1 MKQSEERNV
10 KQKQRTSVTGRSWL
24 TVVLALVA
32 LTSTSYADGGHTLF
46 ITSAVENAN
55 ATVTFPLYKGTSNGQ
70 TVYYV
75 MTDASDGN
83 FAQQFGLN
91 TAQKLANAAN
101 TGAVQKVTIVNGVIN
116 FPATVDFNHI
126 RQLTAGP
133 TGFPPAVAQP
143 GAVGQTGY
151 SPLIQL
157 PNGIIVNAPHVA
169 NSTGHAAK
177 AISFDLINHRVTY
190 RETNAFQ
197 GGDPIRYAS
206 FESSSP
212 VAATIENATWAP
224 ALDNAPFLNDDSD
237 VSARAPLAGFINGQ
251 TGANNPQRQGINSA
265 LLDGLDPLQVVRWN
279 PSQGRYSP
287 LWDIHLTKWADQIVA
302 AGQNLRQTDYG
313 TIENLAQ
320 EGQVTASDGSP
331 FTASGFIVNCPI
343 VSLK

>member
-1 MKQSEERNV
+1 MKFKTISFAV
-10 KQKQRTSVTGRSWL
+10 AALS
-24 TVVLALVA
+24 LAFCWRQLVF
-32 LTSTSYADGGHTLF
+32 ADGGHTLF
-46 ITSAVENAN
+46 IQSAVENAN
-55 ATVTFPLYKGTSNGQ
+55 GTVTFPLYKGTSNGQ

-101 TGAVQKVTIVNGVIN
+101 TGSVQKVTIINGVID

-126 RQLTAGP
+126 RQLTPGP

-143 GAVGQTGY
+143 GAVGQIGY

-157 PNGIIVNAPHVA
+157 PNGTVVNAPHVA
-169 NSTGHAAK
+169 NSTGQSAK
-177 AISFDLINHRVTY
+177 VVSFDLINNRVTY

-224 ALDNAPFLNDDSD
+224 RST
-237 VSARAPLAGFINGQ
+237 ARLF
-251 TGANNPQRQGINSA
+251 
-265 LLDGLDPLQVVRWN
+265 
-279 PSQGRYSP
+279 
-287 LWDIHLTKWADQIVA
+287 
-302 AGQNLRQTDYG
+302 
-313 TIENLAQ
+313 
-320 EGQVTASDGSP
+320 
-331 FTASGFIVNCPI
+331 
-343 VSLK
+343 

>member
-1 MKQSEERNV
+1 MKFKKISFSAAALSIAFCV
-10 KQKQRTSVTGRSWL
+10 GPL
-24 TVVLALVA
+24 VL
-32 LTSTSYADGGHTLF
+32 ADGGHTLF

-55 ATVTFPLYKGTSNGQ
+55 GTAIFPLYRGTSHGQ

-75 MTDASDGN
+75 MTDTSDGN
-83 FAQQFGLN
+83 FAQQFGIN

-101 TGAVQKVTIVNGVIN
+101 TGAVQKVTIVNGVID

-126 RQLTAGP
+126 RQLTPGP
-133 TGFPPAVAQP
+133 TGFPPAAAQP

-157 PNGIIVNAPHVA
+157 PNGIVVNAPHVA
-169 NSTGHAAK
+169 NSTGQAAK
-177 AISFDLINHRVTY
+177 VVSFDLINNRVTY

-197 GGDPIRYAS
+197 GGDPIKYAS

-224 ALDNAPFLNDDSD
+224 ALDNAPFLNDDSG
-237 VSARAPLAGFINGQ
+237 SSSRAPLAGFINGQ
-251 TGANNPQRQGINSA
+251 TGATNPQRQGINSA
-265 LLDGLDPLQVVRWN
+265 ILDGLDPLQVVRWN

-287 LWDIHLTKWADQIVA
+287 VWDVHLTRWSDAAVA
-302 AGQNLRQTDYG
+302 EGQNLRQTDYG
-313 TIENLAQ
+313 NILNLAQ
-320 EGQVTASDGSP
+320 QEIVTAPDGSP